1 MIFTELYRNIY
12 EIYIFLQIKS
22 NPFVFS
28 LTITELYVKS
38 LYSLGMSS
46 HLLALLQNTE
56 TDSDSLID
64 ACGNDPGQICE
75 WVFNASN
82 NKNLASVVG
91 WAVDR
96 PLKIIIV
103 FIAAFIVSRVMK
115 RAVKH
120 FGEKLT
126 DEKKNRAIEQLKKV
140 KAGKILVDEQQEER
154 NKARTET
161 LTSVLSSGA
170 NLVIWTV
177 AVLMILGEV
186 GINLGPLIAGA
197 GIVGVAVGFGAQSIV
212 KDFLSGMFM
221 LVEDQYGVGDSI
233 DVGLVSG
240 TVERV
245 TLRTTILRDGDG
257 SIWYIPNGEIARVGN
272 RSQVWAR
279 ALLDIDVA
287 YDTDL
292 RKAQQVLKDVAMGL
306 WEDEEFTAGDI
317 IEEPMVLGVQNLGV
331 DGITLRLIA
340 KTDASEQWA
349 VARELR
355 LRIKEAFDEAGIE
368 MPFPQRTVW
377 INSEGS
383 EGA

>member
-1 MIFTELYRNIY
+1 
-12 EIYIFLQIKS
+12 
-22 NPFVFS
+22 
-28 LTITELYVKS
+28 
-38 LYSLGMSS
+38 MSS

-140 KAGKILVDEQQEER
+140 KAGKILVDEQQDER

-306 WEDEEFTAGDI
+306 WEDEEFTSGDI

>member
-1 MIFTELYRNIY
+1 
-12 EIYIFLQIKS
+12 
-22 NPFVFS
+22 
-28 LTITELYVKS
+28 
-38 LYSLGMSS
+38 MSA
-46 HLLALLQNTE
+46 HLLALFQNTE
-56 TDSDSLID
+56 TESDSLID
-64 ACGNDPGQICE
+64 ACGNDPAQICE

-306 WEDEEFTAGDI
+306 WEDEEFTSGDI

-383 EGA
+383 EGS

>member
-1 MIFTELYRNIY
+1 
-12 EIYIFLQIKS
+12 
-22 NPFVFS
+22 
-28 LTITELYVKS
+28 
-38 LYSLGMSS
+38 MST
-46 HLLALLQNTE
+46 HLLAFLQNTE
-56 TDSDSLID
+56 TEPDSLAD
-64 ACGNDPGQICE
+64 ACGNEPSQICE

-82 NKNLASVVG
+82 NKDLASVVG

-96 PLKIIIV
+96 PLKIIII

-126 DEKKNRAIEQLKKV
+126 DDKKSRALEQIKKV
-140 KAGKILVDEQQEER
+140 KAGKLLIDEQQEER

-170 NLVIWTV
+170 NLVVWTV
-177 AVLMILGEV
+177 AVLMMLGEI

-292 RKAQQVLKDVAMGL
+292 RRAQQILKDVAMGL
-306 WEDEEFTAGDI
+306 WEDEEFTDGDI
-317 IEEPMVLGVQNLGV
+317 IEEPSVLGVQSLGA

-377 INSEGS
+377 INRENDEDS
-383 EGA
+383 

>member
-1 MIFTELYRNIY
+1 
-12 EIYIFLQIKS
+12 
-22 NPFVFS
+22 
-28 LTITELYVKS
+28 
-38 LYSLGMSS
+38 MST
-46 HLLALLQNTE
+46 HLLAFLQNAE
-56 TDSDSLID
+56 NESDSLID
-64 ACGNDPGQICE
+64 ACGNNPGQICE

-82 NKNLASVVG
+82 NKNLASIVD

-103 FIAAFIVSRVMK
+103 FIAAFIVSRIMK

-126 DEKKNRAIEQLKKV
+126 DDKKNRALEQLKKV
-140 KAGKILVDEQQEER
+140 KAGKLLVDEQQEER

-177 AVLMILGEV
+177 AVLMILGEL

-197 GIVGVAVGFGAQSIV
+197 GIVGVAVGFGAQSVV

-272 RSQVWAR
+272 RSQVWGR

-292 RKAQQVLKDVAMGL
+292 RKAQQVLKDVAIGL
-306 WEDEEFTAGDI
+306 WEDEDFTDGDI
-317 IEEPMVLGVQNLGV
+317 IEEPTVLGVQNLGA

-377 INSEGS
+377 INSEDS
-383 EGA
+383 EKS

>member
-1 MIFTELYRNIY
+1 
-12 EIYIFLQIKS
+12 
-22 NPFVFS
+22 
-28 LTITELYVKS
+28 
-38 LYSLGMSS
+38 MSS

-140 KAGKILVDEQQEER
+140 KAGKILVDEQQDER

-240 TVERV
+240 TGERV

-306 WEDEEFTAGDI
+306 WEDKEFTAGDI

>member
-1 MIFTELYRNIY
+1 M
-12 EIYIFLQIKS
+12 
-22 NPFVFS
+22 
-28 LTITELYVKS
+28 KS

-46 HLLALLQNTE
+46 HLLALFQNTE
-56 TDSDSLID
+56 TESDSLID
-64 ACGNDPGQICE
+64 ACGNDPAQICE

-126 DEKKNRAIEQLKKV
+126 DDKKNRAIEQLKKV

-306 WEDEEFTAGDI
+306 WEDDEFTDGDI

-383 EGA
+383 EES

>member
-1 MIFTELYRNIY
+1 
-12 EIYIFLQIKS
+12 
-22 NPFVFS
+22 
-28 LTITELYVKS
+28 
-38 LYSLGMSS
+38 MSA
-46 HLLALLQNTE
+46 HLLALFQNTE
-56 TDSDSLID
+56 TESDSLID
-64 ACGNDPGQICE
+64 ACGNDPAQICE

-126 DEKKNRAIEQLKKV
+126 DDKKNRAIEQLKKV

-306 WEDEEFTAGDI
+306 WEDEEFTSGDI

>member
-1 MIFTELYRNIY
+1 
-12 EIYIFLQIKS
+12 
-22 NPFVFS
+22 
-28 LTITELYVKS
+28 
-38 LYSLGMSS
+38 MSS
-46 HLLALLQNTE
+46 HLLALFQNTE
-56 TDSDSLID
+56 TESDSLID
-64 ACGNDPGQICE
+64 ACGNDPAQICE

-126 DEKKNRAIEQLKKV
+126 DDKKNRAIEQLKKV

-306 WEDEEFTAGDI
+306 WEDDEFTDGDI

-383 EGA
+383 EES

>member
-1 MIFTELYRNIY
+1 
-12 EIYIFLQIKS
+12 
-22 NPFVFS
+22 
-28 LTITELYVKS
+28 
-38 LYSLGMSS
+38 MSP
-46 HLLALLQNTE
+46 HLFGLLQNTVAD
-56 TDSDSLID
+56 TGIDSLTD
-64 ACGNDPGQICE
+64 ACGNNPQQICE

-82 NKNLASVVG
+82 NKNLASIVG

-96 PLKIIIV
+96 PLKIIVV

-115 RAVKH
+115 RAVIH
-120 FGEKLT
+120 FGERLT
-126 DEKKNRAIEQLKKV
+126 DDKKSRALAQIKKV
-140 KAGKILVDEQQEER
+140 KAGKILIDEQQEAR
-154 NKARTET
+154 TKARTET

-177 AVLMILGEV
+177 AGLMMMGEL

-212 KDFLSGMFM
+212 KDFLSGVFM
-221 LVEDQYGVGDSI
+221 LVEDQYGVGDYI

-245 TLRTTILRDGDG
+245 TLRTTILRDGNG

-272 RSQVWAR
+272 TSQVWAR

-292 RKAQQVLKDVAMGL
+292 RQAQEVLKSVAMEL
-306 WEDEEFTAGDI
+306 WHDEEFTGGDI
-317 IEEPMVLGVQNLGV
+317 IEEPTVSGVQSLGA
-331 DGITLRLIA
+331 DGITLRLVA
-340 KTDASEQWA
+340 KTNASDQWA

-377 INSEGS
+377 INRQGEES
-383 EGA
+383 

>member
-1 MIFTELYRNIY
+1 
-12 EIYIFLQIKS
+12 
-22 NPFVFS
+22 
-28 LTITELYVKS
+28 
-38 LYSLGMSS
+38 MSS

-56 TDSDSLID
+56 TESANLID
-64 ACGNDPGQICE
+64 ACGTDPKQICE

-306 WEDEEFTAGDI
+306 WEDEEFTSGDI

-383 EGA
+383 EGP

>member
-1 MIFTELYRNIY
+1 MD
-12 EIYIFLQIKS
+12 
-22 NPFVFS
+22 FS

-56 TDSDSLID
+56 TESVNLID
-64 ACGNDPGQICE
+64 ACGTDPNQICE

-126 DEKKNRAIEQLKKV
+126 DDKKNRAIEQLKKV

-306 WEDEEFTAGDI
+306 WEDDEFTDGDI

-383 EGA
+383 EGS

>member
-1 MIFTELYRNIY
+1 
-12 EIYIFLQIKS
+12 
-22 NPFVFS
+22 
-28 LTITELYVKS
+28 
-38 LYSLGMSS
+38 MSS

-306 WEDEEFTAGDI
+306 WEDKEFTAGDI

-383 EGA
+383 EGP

>member
-1 MIFTELYRNIY
+1 MSTHIF
-12 EIYIFLQIKS
+12 
-22 NPFVFS
+22 
-28 LTITELYVKS
+28 
-38 LYSLGMSS
+38 
-46 HLLALLQNTE
+46 ALLQNTQ
-56 TDSDSLID
+56 TDPDTLVD

-82 NKNLASVVG
+82 NKNLASIVG

-96 PLKIIIV
+96 PLKILVI
-103 FIAAFIVSRVMK
+103 FIAGFVVSRVMK
-115 RAVKH
+115 KAVKH
-120 FGEKLT
+120 FGERLT
-126 DEKKNRAIEQLKKV
+126 DDKKNRALQQIKKV
-140 KAGKILVDEQQEER
+140 KAGKMLIDEQQEER

-177 AVLMILGEV
+177 AALMILGEI

-212 KDFLSGMFM
+212 KDFLSGIFM

-257 SIWYIPNGEIARVGN
+257 GIWYIPNGEIARVGN
-272 RSQVWAR
+272 RSQVWGR

-292 RKAQQVLKDVAMGL
+292 RKAQQILKDVAMDL

-317 IEEPMVLGVQNLGV
+317 IEEPSVLGVQNLGA

-340 KTDASEQWA
+340 KTDAGEQWA
-349 VARELR
+349 VGRELR

-377 INSEGS
+377 INHQHEESS
-383 EGA
+383 

>member
-1 MIFTELYRNIY
+1 
-12 EIYIFLQIKS
+12 
-22 NPFVFS
+22 
-28 LTITELYVKS
+28 
-38 LYSLGMSS
+38 MST

-56 TDSDSLID
+56 TDPDKLVD
-64 ACGNDPGQICE
+64 ACGNDPSQICE

-82 NKNLASVVG
+82 NKNLASIVG
-91 WAVDR
+91 WAVDK
-96 PLKIIIV
+96 PLKIIII

-126 DEKKNRAIEQLKKV
+126 DDKKSRALEQIKKV
-140 KAGKILVDEQQEER
+140 KAGKMLIDDQQEER

-177 AVLMILGEV
+177 AVLMMLGEL
-186 GINLGPLIAGA
+186 GLNLGPLIAGA

-306 WEDEEFTAGDI
+306 WEDESFTAGDI
-317 IEEPMVLGVQNLGV
+317 IEEPTVLGVQNLGV

-377 INSEGS
+377 INRESEKGS
-383 EGA
+383 S